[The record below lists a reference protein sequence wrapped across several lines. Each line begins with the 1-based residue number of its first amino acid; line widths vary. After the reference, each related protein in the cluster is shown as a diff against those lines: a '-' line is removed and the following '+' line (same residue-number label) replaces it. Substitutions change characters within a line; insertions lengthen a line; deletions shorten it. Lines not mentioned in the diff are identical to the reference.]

1 MDNGADAPDCKVAL
15 LRAATCFG
23 HPPFASS
30 VGEFE
35 PMQMFII
42 GLIVLFIYFSLRL
55 LSKFGAWFSGSR
67 FRSYRQLAARYNGRY
82 ESRGISDT
90 PTVSFTH
97 NGSTVRVGLAPTIA
111 GQPDQI
117 PRTRVVARFA
127 GGGIPFRLELAPAAR
142 PAPHQPP
149 RGTRLVK
156 LGDPEF
162 DRGFVVQANDHEMA
176 RDFLSPAAMGV
187 LNTLQRG
194 VHAGGMLVSINP
206 ERLLVQIDR
215 NLGLKTEALA
225 WAVQNALL
233 LHDGLIEGV
242 SRRITQGIA
251 IVDQPGDAWDED
263 EGPPICKVCGEPV
276 AGGAVVVC
284 SVCSTPHHR
293 DCWEYVGGC
302 SIYGCDGKVGE
313 VG

>member
-1 MDNGADAPDCKVAL
+1 
-15 LRAATCFG
+15 
-23 HPPFASS
+23 
-30 VGEFE
+30 
-35 PMQMFII
+35 MQMLII
-42 GLIVLFIYFSLRL
+42 GLIVLSIYLFLRL
-55 LSKFGAWFSGSR
+55 LAKFGAWMSGAR

-82 ESRGISDT
+82 ESRGLSDS

-111 GQPDQI
+111 GQPEQI

-127 GGGIPFRLELAPAAR
+127 RGIPFRLELAPAAR

-149 RGTRLVK
+149 KGTRLVK
-156 LGDPEF
+156 LDDPDF
-162 DRGFVVQANDHEMA
+162 DRGFVVQANDHDIA
-176 RDFLSPAAMGV
+176 RDFLSPNARRV
-187 LNTLQRG
+187 INTLQKG

-206 ERLLVQIDR
+206 ERILVQIDR

-225 WAVQNALL
+225 WAVENALV

-251 IVDQPGDAWDED
+251 IVDQPDDAWDED
-263 EGPPICKVCGEPV
+263 EGPPICKVCGEPI
-276 AGGAVVVC
+276 AGGAVIVC
-284 SVCSTPHHR
+284 AVCGTPHHR
-293 DCWEYVGGC
+293 DCWEYVGAC

-313 VG
+313 LG